1 MCGSVFTQWSRPVQ
15 DADFD
20 LLEQSVAGEDRA
32 IELVHALRQ
41 AFSGPGMRPTVFII
55 ALVLE
60 SFRSVGQPFVEGFPK
75 MVRFGFST
83 YTYVEDRVLARYQ
96 TDFQAAVHDQ
106 MPEFLMSA
114 QTVHRMNSALGR
126 FGFAV
131 MTDHCCG
138 EIFLPK
144 EDVAAFLESP
154 LFAQREAA
162 RQRATEQGMRFNRV
176 RSTAQIPF
184 TGSDLGSAE
193 RDLHAR
199 LERRMVHLCGPIVR
213 AHEPLNTLVPTVP
226 AERRQAAA

>member
-1 MCGSVFTQWSRPVQ
+1 
-15 DADFD
+15 
-20 LLEQSVAGEDRA
+20 
-32 IELVHALRQ
+32 
-41 AFSGPGMRPTVFII
+41 MRPTVFII

-60 SFRSVGQPFVEGFPK
+60 SFRSVGRPFVEGFPK
-75 MVRFGFST
+75 MVRFGFSA
-83 YTYVEDRVLARYQ
+83 YTYVEGHVTARYQ

-106 MPEFLMSA
+106 MPEFLMSS
-114 QTVHRMNSALGR
+114 QTVHRMNLVLGR

-162 RQRATEQGMRFNRV
+162 RQQATEQGMRFNRV
-176 RSTAQIPF
+176 RSTARIPF

-199 LERRMVHLCGPIVR
+199 LERQMVRLCGPIVR
-213 AHEPLNTLVPTVP
+213 AHELLNTLVPTVP

>member
-20 LLEQSVAGEDRA
+20 HLERSVAGEDRA

-60 SFRSVGQPFVEGFPK
+60 SFRSVGRPFVEGFPK
-75 MVRFGFST
+75 MVRFGFSA
-83 YTYVEDRVLARYQ
+83 YTYVEGHVTARYQ

-106 MPEFLMSA
+106 MPEFLMSS
-114 QTVHRMNSALGR
+114 QTVHRMNLVLGR

-154 LFAQREAA
+154 RFAQREAA
-162 RQRATEQGMRFNRV
+162 RQEATKQGMRFKRV
-176 RSTAQIPF
+176 RNTGSIPF
-184 TGSDLGSAE
+184 EGSDLGPAE
-193 RDLHAR
+193 RNLHDRLAR
-199 LERRMVHLCGPIVR
+199 QMVRLCGPLTK
-213 AHEPLNTLVPTVP
+213 AHEPLRKPVSIAPPV
-226 AERRQAAA
+226 RRLAAA